1 MPGTSAISSLDL
13 SQLPSPDVVE
23 TLDFETIFAAML
35 ADLRARDA
43 TFDALVESD
52 PAFKILEVAAYRELL
67 IRARVNDAA
76 RAVMLAFATGTDL
89 DHIGATRGVVRLTLD
104 PGDAEAVPPVAP
116 TYESDA
122 DFRKRI
128 QLAPE
133 GYTTAGSE
141 GSYIFHGLGASA
153 LVKDIQAISPAPGE
167 VEVYVL
173 SRDGDGTADAELRA
187 VVEAALTAETVR
199 PLTDSVSVLSADI
212 NNYDIIAELT
222 LYPGPDAEVV
232 RQAAEDA
239 VTAYAAAVH
248 RIGYD
253 VTLSGLY
260 AALHQP
266 GVQRVSLTSPGV
278 DQVAADGEAN
288 YAASI
293 TVTLAPDTDV

>member
-1 MPGTSAISSLDL
+1 MPGTSAISTLDL

-35 ADLRARDA
+35 ADLRDRDA

-52 PAFKILEVAAYRELL
+52 PAYKILEVAAYRELL

-76 RAVMLAFATGTDL
+76 RAVMLAFATGADL

-104 PGDAEAVPPVAP
+104 PGDAEALPPVLP
-116 TYESDA
+116 TYERDA

-141 GSYIFHGLGASA
+141 GGYIFHGLGASA
-153 LVKDIQAISPAPGE
+153 LVKDIQALSPAPGE
-167 VEVYVL
+167 VTIYVL
-173 SRDGDGTADAELRA
+173 SREGDGTADGDLIDA
-187 VVEAALTAETVR
+187 VTAALTAEDVR
-199 PLTDSVSVLSADI
+199 PLTDSVTVQTAAVTT
-212 NNYDIIAELT
+212 YDIVAELVM
-222 LYPGPDAEVV
+222 YPGPDAEVV
-232 RQAAEDA
+232 RAAAQAAA
-239 VTAYAAAVH
+239 TAYAAAVH

-266 GVQRVSLTSPGV
+266 GVQKVNLISPLA
-278 DQVAADGEAN
+278 DIVAGDGEASF
-288 YAASI
+288 ADTI
-293 TVTLAPDTDV
+293 TVTLAGATDV